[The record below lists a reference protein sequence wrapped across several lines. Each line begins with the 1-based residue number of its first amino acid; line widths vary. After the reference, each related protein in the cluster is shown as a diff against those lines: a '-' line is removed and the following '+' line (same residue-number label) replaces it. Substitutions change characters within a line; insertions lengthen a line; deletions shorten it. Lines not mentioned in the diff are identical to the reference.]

1 MENKYNL
8 NSKEEI
14 DFNELI
20 KIVFT
25 QKKLISI
32 ITGVSSLISILFV
45 LLVDPIWVGSFNIV
59 IKDESN
65 KQNNAS
71 SSGLAN
77 FTPLRLLSKSGDE
90 TQRLILKSPS
100 VLMPVFEYVKE
111 YQKENNI
118 RRDNLS
124 FNAWLNKDLDIKYED
139 DSSVLTVNYQNSD
152 KRLIKSALSL
162 ISEKYKNYS
171 MESSVKEITRTIS
184 YLEDQKKIME
194 NKANISMN
202 KFNKFSIDNGIGNI
216 DGFIGVGANKI
227 RKATSKNIKN
237 IIANTT
243 SPNDLSRTDFS
254 LDNNAIDS
262 AGIRFKTLFDTLED
276 YENQYA
282 YLSTKL
288 KPSSP
293 TLKELKSKIES
304 YKNSLKRPNEI
315 LIEYKLL
322 AKNSQRDEE
331 ILNNVETSLEIEKL
345 KLIKSP
351 YAWEMISKPT
361 INEIAIFPKKKL
373 IVLSTF
379 LISLIVA
386 SLLSL
391 LKVKLSGKLYSERE
405 IANFLESNFLETL
418 SRDHSQLSFQILEK
432 LLNTSNIKSKNK
444 AALVNYKNLANLDFL
459 QKENKKDS
467 FLVIDFNDES
477 IKSLENVFII
487 FESGKITFNDLE
499 IINKYISLYKEKVS
513 GWLLIQ

>member
-8 NSKEEI
+8 NSNEEI

-25 QKKLISI
+25 KKKLISI

-45 LLVDPIWVGSFNIV
+45 LLVDPIWMGSFNIV
-59 IKDESN
+59 IKDESG
-65 KQNNAS
+65 KQNNTTS
-71 SSGLAN
+71 LGLAN
-77 FTPLRLLSKSGDE
+77 LTPLRKLSQSGDE

-124 FNAWLNKDLDIKYED
+124 FKAWLNKDLDINFED
-139 DSSVLTVNYQNSD
+139 DSSVLTVNYKNSD
-152 KRLIKSALSL
+152 KTLITNALSL

-171 MESSVKEITRTIS
+171 MQSSVKEITRTIS

-194 NKANISMN
+194 NKSTVSMN
-202 KFNKFSIDNGIGNI
+202 KFNKFSVENGIGNI
-216 DGFIGVGANKI
+216 DGFIGVGSNNINNRASSINKI
-227 RKATSKNIKN
+227 GNITSS
-237 IIANTT
+237 T
-243 SPNDLSRTDFS
+243 DLSEKTNFS
-254 LDNNAIDS
+254 LNNNDIDP
-262 AGIRFKTLFDTLED
+262 AGIRFKSLFDTLEE

-293 TLKELKSKIES
+293 TLNELKSKIES

-322 AKNSQRDEE
+322 AKNAQRDEE
-331 ILNNVETSLEIEKL
+331 ILANIENSLEIEKL
-345 KLIKSP
+345 QLIKSP
-351 YAWEMISKPT
+351 YAWEMISEPT

-373 IVLSTF
+373 IVFSTL
-379 LISLIVA
+379 LISSIAA

-391 LKVKLSGKLYSERE
+391 LKEKLSGNLYSKRE
-405 IANFLESNFLETL
+405 IANFLKSDFLETL
-418 SRDHSQLSFQILEK
+418 SRKHGQLSFQILEK
-432 LLNTSNIKSKNK
+432 LLNTNNTKSKNN

-459 QKENKKDS
+459 QKENKKDN

-477 IKSLENVFII
+477 ISSLENLYII
-487 FESGKITFNDLE
+487 LESGKITFNDLE
-499 IINKYISLYKEKVS
+499 IINKYISLHKKKVS